1 MRSTWMIETMVLAE
15 LKAEQWHDCIT
26 CQTVNRLA
34 HKKLTVQCTFE
45 SCGAKT
51 TKGGINL
58 YIKLQKD
65 KLDQIATSLNIRISL
80 D

>member
-1 MRSTWMIETMVLAE
+1 MIETMVLAE
-15 LKAEQWHDCIT
+15 LSRTMACIT
-26 CQTVNRLA
+26 RQTVNRLA

-65 KLDQIATSLNIRISL
+65 NLDQSTY
-80 D
+80 